1 MSQIQSL
8 ANEIN
13 SAFTDAFAQAEAKTG
28 GWKPDDGTYSC
39 ILEAINVSN
48 DNLTF
53 NMTSEAGGAST
64 PAFGVSYTWRLR
76 DDPSSPDGPRAF
88 RSRME
93 VLPKNPAAIKDPGRI
108 NAANT
113 KMGVVKGQL
122 QTILGHEVPNLVT
135 ALLELEALIAES
147 VKDGGTAIVCTVQV
161 KTNGKF
167 VNYYIN
173 GRES

>member
-8 ANEIN
+8 ASEIGA
-13 SAFTDAFAQAEAKTG
+13 SFTDAFAKAEAKSG
-28 GWKPDDGTYSC
+28 GWKPDDGTYTC
-39 ILEAINVSN
+39 ILEALNISN

-53 NMTSEAGGAST
+53 NTTNERDGASV
-64 PAFGVSYTWRLR
+64 PAFGVSFTWRMT

-93 VLPKNPAAIKDPGRI
+93 VLPKNPAQIQNQDRL
-108 NAANT
+108 AAAQT

-122 QTILGHEVPNLVT
+122 QTILGHEVKDLVP
-135 ALLELEALIAES
+135 ALLELDALVADS
-147 VKDGGTAIVCTVQV
+147 LKDGGVAITCQVQV

-167 VNYYIN
+167 VNYYVN
-173 GRES
+173 GRTS

>member
-1 MSQIQSL
+1 MSSIQSL
-8 ANEIN
+8 ASEIN
-13 SAFTDAFAQAEAKTG
+13 ASFTDAFAQAEAKTG

-39 ILEAINVSN
+39 ILEAVNVSN

-53 NMTSEAGGAST
+53 NVTSEKGGASI
-64 PAFGVSYTWRLR
+64 PAFGVSFTWRLR

-93 VLPKNPAAIKDPGRI
+93 VLPKNPSTIKDKDRL
-108 NAANT
+108 AAAQT

-122 QTILGHEVPNLVT
+122 QTILGHEIPDLIA
-135 ALLELEALIAES
+135 ALLELDALVAAS
-147 VKDGGTAIVCTVQV
+147 LQDGGTAIVCSVQV
-161 KTNGKF
+161 KTNGKY